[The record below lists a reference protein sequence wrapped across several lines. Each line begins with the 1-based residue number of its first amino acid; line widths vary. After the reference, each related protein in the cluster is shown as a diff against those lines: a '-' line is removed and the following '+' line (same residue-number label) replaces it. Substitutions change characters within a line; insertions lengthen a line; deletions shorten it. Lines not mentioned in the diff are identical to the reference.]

1 MADSS
6 IALERLSVVSVRGA
20 PVPFRDIFDRMLV
33 AQASVEP
40 MVLLTNDET
49 LRGYGSFVTVG

>member
-1 MADSS
+1 LAWLSL
-6 IALERLSVVSVRGA
+6 ALDVLRLVPVRGA

-40 MVLLTNDET
+40 MVLLTDDET
-49 LRGYGSFVTVG
+49 LRRYGSFVTVG

>member
-1 MADSS
+1 LA
-6 IALERLSVVSVRGA
+6 ELSLAFDVLRMVPDRGA